1 MTRPWQEKASSASTA
16 DPYIEHHELDADD
29 GYLTTTAVLSD
40 GRRVQWM
47 EQPGLAGRVDPL
59 ELARHL
65 QAVTPAPRAADR
77 QVG

>member
-1 MTRPWQEKASSASTA
+1 MTRPWQEKLASGSTA
-16 DPYIEHHELDADD
+16 DPYVERLELDVED

-65 QAVTPAPRAADR
+65 QAVTPPPRAADR